1 MAKKKLTPYEQA
13 RRQFVQARVEQRGI
27 TGTPEER
34 KQIRQRFDVLAQTKH
49 GRTKIAQ
56 RALPNANPEE
66 RRDFKRTLAT
76 ELPARKMGGTSNT
89 GGTSSTTSTSTT
101 PLSYSQSVTQ
111 AWQGA
116 VKSGS
121 YKVPTPP
128 KKTTV
133 TKTSTTSTSTPKTT
147 VSSAFKNRRNNIIGQ
162 GINYP
167 GRTAIEGLLNPLGG
181 KGPIKDFSAGGLAKA
196 AAQEFG
202 EAALLVGSTNPLSY
216 TAKKV
221 VQVGSLGLKYGGKAL
236 QKLFPGGKQPGTNR
250 FGGVGKTPYGPT
262 KDNLSPLAL
271 NPGPKSN
278 LSKADFESLSS
289 QIDDYQST
297 LGNLKSATKAP
308 TKGKTPTG
316 TKTPSVRFNKQGGVG
331 SKQYGPAAPAKTATT
346 KPATT
351 KPATTKP
358 ATTKPATTRAAS
370 TKGADSKPLKPS
382 DDIPLNFPSTYRYA
396 TEADKPFLQ
405 QLNRAQQAIESNAPG
420 AKNYAT
426 WLKNPKTQATL
437 RRLKTGK

>member
-34 KQIRQRFDVLAQTKH
+34 KQIRQRFDVLAQTKQ

-89 GGTSSTTSTSTT
+89 SSTSST

-128 KKTTV
+128 KKTAV

-147 VSSAFKNRRNNIIGQ
+147 VGSAFKNRRNNIIGQ

-167 GRTAIEGLLNPLGG
+167 GRTAIEGFLNPLGG

-202 EAALLVGSTNPLSY
+202 EAAIAVGSTRPLSAVARKA
-216 TAKKV
+216 TGV
-221 VQVGSLGLKYGGKAL
+221 VRFGLRNLG
-236 QKLFPGGKQPGTNR
+236 KLLPQTKQSGTNQ

-278 LSKADFESLSS
+278 LSKTDFESLSS

-308 TKGKTPTG
+308 TRGKTPAG
-316 TKTPSVRFNKQGGVG
+316 TKAPSVRFNKQGGVG
-331 SKQYGPAAPAKTATT
+331 SQKYGPAAPAKTATTKPATT

-405 QLNRAQQAIESNAPG
+405 QLNRAQQAIESNAPT

>member
-34 KQIRQRFDVLAQTKH
+34 KQIRQRFDVLAQTKQ

-89 GGTSSTTSTSTT
+89 SSTSST

-128 KKTTV
+128 KKTAV

-147 VSSAFKNRRNNIIGQ
+147 VGSAFKNRRNNIIGQ

-167 GRTAIEGLLNPLGG
+167 GRTAIEGFMNPLGG

-202 EAALLVGSTNPLSY
+202 EAAIAVGSTRPLSAVARKA
-216 TAKKV
+216 TGV
-221 VQVGSLGLKYGGKAL
+221 VRFGLRNLG
-236 QKLFPGGKQPGTNR
+236 KLLPQTKQSGTNQ
-250 FGGVGKTPYGPT
+250 FGGVGKTPYGPARE
-262 KDNLSPLAL
+262 NLSPLAL
-271 NPGPKSN
+271 NPGKPPVAPKPATT
-278 LSKADFESLSS
+278 KPA
-289 QIDDYQST
+289 ST
-297 LGNLKSATKAP
+297 KPASTKPAG
-308 TKGKTPTG
+308 TKGPT
-316 TKTPSVRFNKQGGVG
+316 VRFNKQGGVG
-331 SKQYGPAAPAKTATT
+331 SQKYGPAAPAKS
-346 KPATT
+346 
-351 KPATTKP
+351 ATTKP

-396 TEADKPFLQ
+396 TESDKPFLQ
-405 QLNRAQQAIESNAPG
+405 QLNRAQQAIESNAPT

>member
-34 KQIRQRFDVLAQTKH
+34 KQIRQRFDVLAQTKQ

-76 ELPARKMGGTSNT
+76 ELPARKM

-133 TKTSTTSTSTPKTT
+133 TKTSTTSTPTPKTT
-147 VSSAFKNRRNNIIGQ
+147 VASAWKNRRNNIIGQ

-202 EAALLVGSTNPLSY
+202 EAAIAVGSTRPLSAVARKA
-216 TAKKV
+216 TGVVRFGLRNLGKLLPDAK
-221 VQVGSLGLKYGGKAL
+221 QS
-236 QKLFPGGKQPGTNR
+236 GTNR
-250 FGGVGKTPYGPT
+250 FGGVGKTPYGPARE
-262 KDNLSPLAL
+262 NLSPLAL
-271 NPGPKSN
+271 NPGKPPVAPKP
-278 LSKADFESLSS
+278 A
-289 QIDDYQST
+289 ST
-297 LGNLKSATKAP
+297 RPASTKPAG
-308 TKGKTPTG
+308 TKGPT
-316 TKTPSVRFNKQGGVG
+316 VRFNKQGGVG
-331 SKQYGPAAPAKTATT
+331 SQKYGPAAPAKTATT

-358 ATTKPATTRAAS
+358 ATTKPAKATTFR
-370 TKGADSKPLKPS
+370 
-382 DDIPLNFPSTYRYA
+382 
-396 TEADKPFLQ
+396 
-405 QLNRAQQAIESNAPG
+405 
-420 AKNYAT
+420 
-426 WLKNPKTQATL
+426 
-437 RRLKTGK
+437 

>member
-34 KQIRQRFDVLAQTKH
+34 KQIRQRFDVLAQTKQ

-76 ELPARKMGGTSNT
+76 ELPARKM

-133 TKTSTTSTSTPKTT
+133 TKTSTTSTPTPKTT
-147 VSSAFKNRRNNIIGQ
+147 VASAWKNRRNNIIGQ

-202 EAALLVGSTNPLSY
+202 EAAIAVGSTRPLSAVARKA
-216 TAKKV
+216 TGVVRFGLRNLGKLLPDAK
-221 VQVGSLGLKYGGKAL
+221 QS
-236 QKLFPGGKQPGTNR
+236 GTNR
-250 FGGVGKTPYGPT
+250 FGGVGKTPYGPARE
-262 KDNLSPLAL
+262 NLSPLAL
-271 NPGPKSN
+271 NPGKPPVAPKP
-278 LSKADFESLSS
+278 A
-289 QIDDYQST
+289 ST
-297 LGNLKSATKAP
+297 RPASTKPAG
-308 TKGKTPTG
+308 TKGPT
-316 TKTPSVRFNKQGGVG
+316 VRFNKQGGVG
-331 SKQYGPAAPAKTATT
+331 SQKYGPAAPAKTATTKPATT

-405 QLNRAQQAIESNAPG
+405 QLNRAQQAIEGNAPG

>member
-34 KQIRQRFDVLAQTKH
+34 KQIRQRFDVLAQTKQ

-89 GGTSSTTSTSTT
+89 SSTSST

-128 KKTTV
+128 KKTAV

-147 VSSAFKNRRNNIIGQ
+147 VGSAFKNRRNNIIGQ

-167 GRTAIEGLLNPLGG
+167 GRTAIEGFLNPLGG

-202 EAALLVGSTNPLSY
+202 EAAISVGSTRPLSAVARKA
-216 TAKKV
+216 TGV
-221 VQVGSLGLKYGGKAL
+221 VRFGLRNLG
-236 QKLFPGGKQPGTNR
+236 KLLPQTKQSGTNQ
-250 FGGVGKTPYGPT
+250 FGGVGKTPYGPARE
-262 KDNLSPLAL
+262 NLSPLAL
-271 NPGPKSN
+271 NPGKPPVAPKPATT
-278 LSKADFESLSS
+278 KPA
-289 QIDDYQST
+289 ST
-297 LGNLKSATKAP
+297 KPASTKPAG
-308 TKGKTPTG
+308 TKGPT
-316 TKTPSVRFNKQGGVG
+316 VRFNKQGGVG
-331 SKQYGPAAPAKTATT
+331 SQKYGPAAPAKS
-346 KPATT
+346 
-351 KPATTKP
+351 ATTKP

-396 TEADKPFLQ
+396 TESDKPFLQ
-405 QLNRAQQAIESNAPG
+405 QLNRAQQAIESNAPT